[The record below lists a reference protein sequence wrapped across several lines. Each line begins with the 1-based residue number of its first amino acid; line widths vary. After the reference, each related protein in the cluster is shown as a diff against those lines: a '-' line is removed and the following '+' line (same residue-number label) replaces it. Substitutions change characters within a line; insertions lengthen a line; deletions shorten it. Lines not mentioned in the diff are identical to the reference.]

1 MCQHGSGFVLFF
13 IARGLGSKYSAVSS
27 ISICDDRVD
36 MNWVCTKAWA
46 QPILQHAVHL
56 IQGAKIN
63 YRSLEKNNNPPL
75 LFPSSRLFLFTAQEH
90 PEEPIGHTT
99 PCRLRCDTHTEG
111 AIESLSQTGSSY
123 GSSYFCTS
131 SFVLFLFAETLSV
144 DKRMQKNGLGFH
156 FLLQTK
162 QKEQ

>member
-1 MCQHGSGFVLFF
+1 MCQHGSEFVLFF

-46 QPILQHAVHL
+46 QPILQHAVHR

-90 PEEPIGHTT
+90 PEEPIGHTVGSAVT
-99 PCRLRCDTHTEG
+99 PTLRVPLSPCLKPAAHTVPPIFEHRLLFCFCLQKHYLLTRGCKKTASDFISFCRR
-111 AIESLSQTGSSY
+111 SRRNSNY
-123 GSSYFCTS
+123 
-131 SFVLFLFAETLSV
+131 
-144 DKRMQKNGLGFH
+144 
-156 FLLQTK
+156 
-162 QKEQ
+162 